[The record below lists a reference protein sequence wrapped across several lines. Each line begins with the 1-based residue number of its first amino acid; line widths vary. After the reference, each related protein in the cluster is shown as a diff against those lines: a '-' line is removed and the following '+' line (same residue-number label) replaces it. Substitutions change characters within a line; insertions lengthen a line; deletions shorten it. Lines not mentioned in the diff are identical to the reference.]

1 MDQIGTCPELHSL
14 TLESNPVA
22 TLENYRRLAV
32 HFIPNLKILDDV
44 PISNDDRVDIS
55 EQDIDQAVQEL
66 QQHEIKDDEYEIVR
80 SLVQMK

>member
-1 MDQIGTCPELHSL
+1 M
-14 TLESNPVA
+14 
-22 TLENYRRLAV
+22 
-32 HFIPNLKILDDV
+32 DDV